1 MADAKGLKG
10 YQRSYLMRLS
20 HELKPVVMVGKGGLS
35 DALVAT
41 TDTALEDH
49 ELIKVKFVDLKEQR
63 HEAAQRLAQA
73 TDAVLVRVIGN
84 IAVLYRHQED
94 PEKRWVHL
102 PK

>member
-1 MADAKGLKG
+1 MAEPEGLKG

-20 HELKPVVMVGKGGLS
+20 HDLKPVVMVGKGGIS
-35 DALVAT
+35 QSLVAA

-49 ELIKVKFVDLKEQR
+49 ELIKVKFVDLKEER
-63 HEAAQRLAQA
+63 HEAARELARA
-73 TDAVLVRVIGN
+73 TGAVLVRVIGN

>member
-1 MADAKGLKG
+1 MAEPQGLKG

-49 ELIKVKFVDLKEQR
+49 ELIKVKFVDFKEER
-63 HEAAQRLAQA
+63 HEVARQLAENTGA
-73 TDAVLVRVIGN
+73 ILVRVIGN

-94 PEKRWVHL
+94 PQKRWVHL

>member
-1 MADAKGLKG
+1 MATSEGLKG

-35 DALVAT
+35 AGLVAT

-49 ELIKVKFVDLKEQR
+49 ELIKVKFVDFKEER
-63 HEAAQRLAQA
+63 HEVAEQLAEA
-73 TDAVLVRVIGN
+73 TGATLVRVIGN

-94 PEKRWVHL
+94 PDKRWVHL